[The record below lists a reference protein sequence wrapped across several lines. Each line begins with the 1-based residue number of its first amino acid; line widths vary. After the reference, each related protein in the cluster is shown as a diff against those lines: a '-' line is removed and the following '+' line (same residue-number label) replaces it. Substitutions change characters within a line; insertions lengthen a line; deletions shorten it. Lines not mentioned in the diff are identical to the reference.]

1 MKYNLAIIGG
11 GPAGL
16 MAACRASETGAS
28 VIILEK
34 NKRPGIKL
42 LATGGGRCNFTNIN
56 REPKLLAACYA
67 PNGHFLISAFTRFG
81 PRETIDFFEKNSV
94 ATKIENNGR
103 VFPTSDRALDI
114 LTALTEKIKKSG
126 ALIRT
131 ETTTKDISASSGK
144 IEKLLLDNGEEI
156 IADNYLI
163 TTGGKSYPLTGS
175 DGAAYAWLEKLGHTV
190 IKPRPALTPLYSTE
204 KFIKDLEGLS
214 LSDIA
219 VSLFKNQKKINT
231 TRGDLIFTG
240 AGLSGPAIFDTS
252 RFIDWDQKNNFS
264 LDLDYF
270 PDKTE
275 QKLIEELQKIFHSGH
290 KLFKNILDK
299 LVAPKLTPVLMALLE
314 ISPTQPAN
322 TITREK
328 KIKLAMFLKKFPV
341 ALSGRGDF
349 DQAMTTAGGVDV
361 KEIDPKTM
369 RSKLISNLYLAGEI
383 LDLVGPTGGYSL
395 QLCWS
400 TGYIAGESVA
410 QSQVDKKKI

>member
-16 MAACRASETGAS
+16 MAACCASEAGAT

-34 NKRPGIKL
+34 NKKPGIKL

-56 REPKLLAACYA
+56 REPKSLAACYA

-81 PRETIDFFEKNSV
+81 PRETIDFFEKNGIT
-94 ATKIENNGR
+94 TKIENNGR
-103 VFPTSDRALDI
+103 VFPVSDRASDI
-114 LTALTEKIKKSG
+114 LNALTEKIKKLESI
-126 ALIRT
+126 IRT
-131 ETTTKDISASSGK
+131 EATVKDIISSAGK
-144 IEKLLLDNGEEI
+144 IKKLVLNNGEEI

-163 TTGGKSYPLTGS
+163 ATGGKSYPLTGS
-175 DGAAYAWLEKLGHTV
+175 DGAAYAWLEKLGHTI
-190 IKPRPALTPLYSTE
+190 IKPRPALTPLYSEE
-204 KFIKDLEGLS
+204 KFIKALEGLS
-214 LSDIA
+214 LSDIT

-231 TRGDLIFTG
+231 TRGDLIFTS

-252 RFIDWDQKNNFS
+252 RFIDFVQQNNFS
-264 LDLDYF
+264 LELDHY

-275 QKLIEELQKIFHSGH
+275 QELTEELQKIFHSGH

-299 LVAPKLTPVLMALLE
+299 LVAPKLAPVLMALLA
-314 ISPTQPAN
+314 IPPTQPAN
-322 TITREK
+322 TIAREK

-341 ALSGRGDF
+341 PISGLGDF
-349 DQAMTTAGGVDV
+349 DRAMTTAGGVDLQ
-361 KEIDPKTM
+361 EIDPKTM
-369 RSKLISNLYLAGEI
+369 RSKFISNLYLAGEI

-400 TGYIAGESVA
+400 TGYIAGESAA
-410 QSQVDKKKI
+410 QLQIDKKKI

>member
-16 MAACRASETGAS
+16 MAACRASEAGAA

-34 NKRPGIKL
+34 NKRPALKL

-56 REPKLLAACYA
+56 REPKSLAACYA

-81 PRETIDFFEKNSV
+81 PRETINFFENNGIT
-94 ATKIENNGR
+94 TKVENNGR
-103 VFPTSDRALDI
+103 VFPVSDRAADI
-114 LTALTEKIKKSG
+114 LNALTEKIKKSEVV
-126 ALIRT
+126 IKT
-131 ETTTKDISASSGK
+131 EATVKDIISSADK
-144 IEKLLLDNGEEI
+144 IKKLVLNNGEEI
-156 IADNYLI
+156 IADNYLLA
-163 TTGGKSYPLTGS
+163 TGGKSYPLTGS
-175 DGAAYAWLEKLGHTV
+175 DGAAYAWLEKLGHTI
-190 IKPRPALTPLYSTE
+190 IKPRPALTPLYSAE

-219 VSLFKNQKKINT
+219 VSLFKNQKKIKT

-252 RFIDWDQKNNFS
+252 RFIDWDQQNNFS
-264 LDLDYF
+264 LELDYF
-270 PDKTE
+270 PDKTTKE
-275 QKLIEELQKIFHSGH
+275 LIEELQKIFHSGH

-299 LVAPKLTPVLMALLE
+299 LVAPKLAPVLMMLLA

-322 TITREK
+322 TITKEG
-328 KIKLAMFLKKFPV
+328 KIGLATLLKNFPV
-341 ALSGRGDF
+341 PISGRGDF
-349 DQAMTTAGGVDV
+349 DRAMTTAGGVDV

-369 RSKLISNLYLAGEI
+369 RSKFMSNLYLAGEI
-383 LDLVGPTGGYSL
+383 LDLVGPTGGYNL

-400 TGYIAGESVA
+400 TGYIAGESAA
-410 QSQVDKKKI
+410 QSQIDKKKI

>member
-16 MAACRASETGAS
+16 MAACRASEAGAT

-56 REPKLLAACYA
+56 REPKPLAACYV

-81 PRETIDFFEKNSV
+81 PRETIDFFEKNGV
-94 ATKIENNGR
+94 TTKTENNGR
-103 VFPTSDRALDI
+103 VFPASDRALDI
-114 LTALTEKIKKSG
+114 LNVLTKKNKKSGTLIRTNTTVKDIIVSAGKIKK
-126 ALIRT
+126 I
-131 ETTTKDISASSGK
+131 
-144 IEKLLLDNGEEI
+144 LLNNGEEI
-156 IADNYLI
+156 IAENYLLA
-163 TTGGKSYPLTGS
+163 TGGKSYPLTGS
-175 DGAAYAWLEKLGHTV
+175 DGVAYAWLKKLGHT
-190 IKPRPALTPLYSTE
+190 IIEPRPALTPLYSTE
-204 KFIKDLEGLS
+204 QFIKALEGLS

-219 VSLFKNQKKINT
+219 VRLFKNKKQIKT

-240 AGLSGPAIFDTS
+240 TGLSGPVIFDTS
-252 RFIDWDQKNNFS
+252 RFIDWDQQNNFS
-264 LDLDYF
+264 LELDYF

-275 QKLIEELQKIFHSGH
+275 KTLIEELQKIFHGGH

-299 LVAPKLTPVLMALLE
+299 LVAPKLVPVLMALLE
-314 ISPTQPAN
+314 IPPVQPAN

-328 KIKLAMFLKKFPV
+328 KIKLAMFLKKFPISI
-341 ALSGRGDF
+341 SGWGDF
-349 DQAMTTAGGVDV
+349 DRAMTTAGGVDV

-369 RSKLISNLYLAGEI
+369 CSKLISNLYLAGEI
-383 LDLVGPTGGYSL
+383 LDLVGPTGGYNL

-400 TGYIAGESVA
+400 TGYIAGESAV
-410 QSQVDKKKI
+410 QSQVDKNKI